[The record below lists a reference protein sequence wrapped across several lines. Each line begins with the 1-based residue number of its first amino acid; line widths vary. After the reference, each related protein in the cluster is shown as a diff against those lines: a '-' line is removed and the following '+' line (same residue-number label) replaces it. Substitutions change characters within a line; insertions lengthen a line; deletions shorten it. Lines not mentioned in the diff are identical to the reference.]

1 MSFSVLFIANQL
13 MNSSEKGPVPRRGQ
27 EKEFDE
33 YCDNLMNGL
42 DAEETDF
49 GELRK

>member
-1 MSFSVLFIANQL
+1 VKEQWLIPR
-13 MNSSEKGPVPRRGQ
+13 NSQKGPVPRRGQ

-49 GELRK
+49 VELRK